1 MKRQPHARPIYFP
14 PEEKPRESLALAF
27 VGLAAIV
34 VLGILVFVFLPVLV
48 Q

>member
-1 MKRQPHARPIYFP
+1 MKRQPHARPMYFP
-14 PEEKPRESLALAF
+14 PEEEPRESLALAF

-34 VLGILVFVFLPVLV
+34 ALGVLVFVFLPVVV